1 MKEFSFKNLSEYL
14 EITSSLPGLF
24 NCHPSDIWFR
34 GIKDTKMKLVPG
46 VVWRGM
52 SEETEESAI
61 SEFMTYCQ
69 NYHGRKESN
78 AYEVYALMQHYG
90 LPTRLLDWS
99 LSPLVSLYFALEQD
113 NDGGA
118 QRAIWAMAPYELNMK
133 TMDFA
138 GIIMPSE
145 FNQSPTGDYLPR
157 YLRVNQDPVPNLAAA
172 ISLPF
177 TNQRVTSQ
185 KGAFTIH
192 GYNSVPLDEIFTR
205 YGLNGIACIK
215 LKSEEY
221 RLPLLD
227 QLYSIGM
234 REDDIYQDLNS
245 LSKRIVRELG
255 I

>member
-1 MKEFSFKNLSEYL
+1 MKEFSFRSLSEYL
-14 EITSSLPGLF
+14 EITSSLPELF
-24 NCHPSDIWFR
+24 ACHPSDIWFR
-34 GIKDTKMKLVPG
+34 GIKDTEMKLVPG

-52 SEETEESAI
+52 CEEREESAI
-61 SEFMTYCQ
+61 SEFLTYCQ
-69 NYHGRKESN
+69 NYHGKKETN
-78 AYEVYALMQHYG
+78 AYELYALMQHYG

-113 NDGGA
+113 NEEGA
-118 QRAIWAMAPYELNMK
+118 QRAVWSMAPYDLNNK

-145 FNQSPTGDYLPR
+145 FNQSMVGLYLPK
-157 YLRVNQDPVPNLAAA
+157 YLRIEHDPVPSQAAA

-177 TNQRVTSQ
+177 TNQRVKSQ

-192 GYNSVPLDEIFTR
+192 GYNNLPLDEIFSS
-205 YGLNGIACIK
+205 YGLNNIACIK
-215 LKSEEY
+215 LESEEY
-221 RLPLLD
+221 RSRLLN

-234 REDDIYQDLNS
+234 KEDDIYQDLNS
-245 LSKRIVRELG
+245 LSKRILRELG